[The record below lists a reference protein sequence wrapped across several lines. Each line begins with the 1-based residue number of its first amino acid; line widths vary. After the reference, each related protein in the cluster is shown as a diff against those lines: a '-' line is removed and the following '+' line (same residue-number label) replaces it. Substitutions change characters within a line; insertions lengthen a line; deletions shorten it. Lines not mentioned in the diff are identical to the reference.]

1 MRGMG
6 IADRKTE
13 DSAMRNMLGIIGIYL
28 GAFVVLAGFGVLVL
42 TLGVVHGYYPVIP
55 VDYVPALFIG
65 GATGVAL
72 GILAINASLDRI

>member
-1 MRGMG
+1 
-6 IADRKTE
+6 
-13 DSAMRNMLGIIGIYL
+13 MRNMLGIIGIYL
-28 GAFVVLAGFGVLVL
+28 GAFVVLSGFGVLVL
-42 TLGVVHGYYPVIP
+42 TLGVVHGYYPAIS